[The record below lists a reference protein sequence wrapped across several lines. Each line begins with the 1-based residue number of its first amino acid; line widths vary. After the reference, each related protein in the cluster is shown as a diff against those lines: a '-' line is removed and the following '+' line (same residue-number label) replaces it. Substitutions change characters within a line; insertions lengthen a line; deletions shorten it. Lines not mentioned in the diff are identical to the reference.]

1 MKIRVL
7 IPFRN
12 IETNKMTKPGDILE
26 ISDKRFKEMEKNQAD
41 LNGNRTEPIIYFE
54 VVDPV
59 IEVAKKEP
67 KTEKA
72 VKKTTKKAK

>member
-12 IETNKMTKPGDILE
+12 IETDKMTKLGDILE

-41 LNGNRTEPIIYFE
+41 LNCNRTESIIYFE
-54 VVDPV
+54 VVDPG

>member
-7 IPFRN
+7 VPFKN
-12 IETNKMTKPGDILE
+12 IETNKMVKPGDVLDVSKARYE
-26 ISDKRFKEMEKNQAD
+26 EMEKNQAD
-41 LNGNRTEPIIYFE
+41 LNSNRTEAIIYFE

-59 IEVAKKEP
+59 VEVARKEP

-72 VKKTTKKAK
+72 VKKTTKKTK